1 MCHDSVRHVYLW
13 TLDACRTRRRFHI
26 ENSRN
31 GKRCCW
37 RRQSKGAGRDLA
49 PSPTGG
55 PSREC
60 DRRNEA
66 LQVRNDFDGIVRV
79 LSSRADELDVVIA
92 KVSASG
98 FYSIRDKQIMLR
110 VLEKDRK
117 WARESYL
124 GLATL

>member
-1 MCHDSVRHVYLW
+1 M
-13 TLDACRTRRRFHI
+13 
-26 ENSRN
+26 
-31 GKRCCW
+31 
-37 RRQSKGAGRDLA
+37 
-49 PSPTGG
+49 
-55 PSREC
+55 
-60 DRRNEA
+60 
-66 LQVRNDFDGIVRV
+66 
-79 LSSRADELDVVIA
+79 IA